1 MLKWINHHNNR
12 EGSPVSMFSC
22 KANNDTDKSTTMA
35 FFTYPLTWKL
45 LLRRQ
50 REQDKE
56 GGTALF
62 PNWKEPQNQIHSIQ
76 MD

>member
-1 MLKWINHHNNR
+1 
-12 EGSPVSMFSC
+12 MFFC
-22 KANNDTDKSTTMA
+22 KANNDTDTSTTMA

-45 LLRRQ
+45 LSRRQ